1 MKYTVKIL
9 SKAKTLILSLDVKL
23 RAKVFRTIGLLQEF
37 GSYITEPYS
46 KRIKQ
51 YEKLSELRVKHGS
64 NICRLFYFHYKSN
77 VYIVTSGYVK
87 KEQKLSKTEIIKA
100 IDIMNRYLEKH
111 NG

>member
-1 MKYTVKIL
+1 MKYIVKIL
-9 SKAKTLILSLDVKL
+9 SKARIFILALDIKL
-23 RAKVFRTIGLLQEF
+23 RAKLFRTIELLQEF
-37 GSYITEPYS
+37 GPYITETYS

-51 YEKLSELRVKHGS
+51 SEKLSELRVKHGS